1 MEYFVCPCQKCES
14 DYVWRFGCIHPSC
27 VSWICYKL
35 IFLVWTMIIKRG
47 SRDTRSC
54 LPVNESIK
62 KPVTCQEDYAKVKKG
77 KTQEV
82 HKDETSWDAFVKS
95 FKD

>member
-35 IFLVWTMIIKRG
+35 IFLVGTMIIKRG
-47 SRDTRSC
+47 SRDTRGC

-62 KPVTCQEDYAKVKKG
+62 NLSPVRKIMPK
-77 KTQEV
+77 
-82 HKDETSWDAFVKS
+82 
-95 FKD
+95 